1 MQRHRSGFRGSRIG
15 ARVRRRVPGYIHPVD
30 RKLYSHAEAAEILRR
45 AGYSQELI
53 DNVLRDV
60 PDPIDP
66 DRDDEA
72 FFKHGLS
79 FDVLVDRMGGS
90 P

>member
-1 MQRHRSGFRGSRIG
+1 M
-15 ARVRRRVPGYIHPVD
+15 PGYIHPVE
-30 RKLYSHAEAAEILRR
+30 RKLYSHAEAEQMLRR
-45 AGYSQELI
+45 AGYPQDRIE
-53 DNVLRDV
+53 NVLRDV

-72 FFKHGLS
+72 FLKHGLT
-79 FDVLVDRMGGS
+79 FDALTDRMGGS

>member
-1 MQRHRSGFRGSRIG
+1 MT
-15 ARVRRRVPGYIHPVD
+15 GYIHPVE
-30 RKLYSHAEAAEILRR
+30 RKLYSHAEAAGILRR

-79 FDVLVDRMGGS
+79 FGAVTDRMGGS

>member
-1 MQRHRSGFRGSRIG
+1 MT
-15 ARVRRRVPGYIHPVD
+15 GYIHPVE

-79 FDVLVDRMGGS
+79 FGAVTDRMGGS

>member
-1 MQRHRSGFRGSRIG
+1 MRRG
-15 ARVRRRVPGYIHPVD
+15 VPGYIHPVD
-30 RKLYSHAEAAEILRR
+30 RKLYSHAEAEEILRR

-79 FDVLVDRMGGS
+79 FGAVTDRMGGS

>member
-1 MQRHRSGFRGSRIG
+1 ME
-15 ARVRRRVPGYIHPVD
+15 

-79 FDVLVDRMGGS
+79 FGAVTDRMGGS

>member
-1 MQRHRSGFRGSRIG
+1 MT
-15 ARVRRRVPGYIHPVD
+15 GYIHPVE
-30 RKLYSHAEAAEILRR
+30 RRLYSHAEAEEILRR

-53 DNVLRDV
+53 EDVLRDV

-72 FFKHGLS
+72 FFRHGLA

>member
-1 MQRHRSGFRGSRIG
+1 ME
-15 ARVRRRVPGYIHPVD
+15 
-30 RKLYSHAEAAEILRR
+30 RKLYSHTEAEVLLRR

>member
-1 MQRHRSGFRGSRIG
+1 
-15 ARVRRRVPGYIHPVD
+15 VE
-30 RKLYSHAEAAEILRR
+30 RKLYSHTEAEEMLRR
-45 AGYSQELI
+45 AGYSQQLI
-53 DNVLRDV
+53 EAVLRDV

-79 FDVLVDRMGGS
+79 FDSLIDRIGGS

>member
-1 MQRHRSGFRGSRIG
+1 
-15 ARVRRRVPGYIHPVD
+15 VE
-30 RKLYSHAEAAEILRR
+30 RKLYSHGEAEEMLRR

-53 DNVLRDV
+53 EHVLRDV

-72 FFKHGLS
+72 FLKHGLT
-79 FDVLVDRMGGS
+79 FGALTDRMGGS